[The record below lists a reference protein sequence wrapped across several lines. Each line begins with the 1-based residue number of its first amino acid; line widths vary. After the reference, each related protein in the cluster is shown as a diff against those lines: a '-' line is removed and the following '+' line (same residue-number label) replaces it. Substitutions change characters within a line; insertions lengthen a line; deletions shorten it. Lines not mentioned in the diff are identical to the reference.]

1 MRKPGRVL
9 VNFLPATLCLLLA
22 AGTATVFSACGMKED
37 GTWMHCH
44 STQDVVVL
52 CALILSAA
60 LLFHAFFHQRIL
72 GIILNAIGV
81 TGAVL
86 IFLIPGNL
94 MPMCMMHTMR
104 CYTLFQPFVRIMSV
118 LICLICIANVI
129 RLCKGKKD

>member
-9 VNFLPATLCLLLA
+9 VNFLPAMLCLLLA

-86 IFLIPGNL
+86 IFLIPG
-94 MPMCMMHTMR
+94 T
-104 CYTLFQPFVRIMSV
+104 
-118 LICLICIANVI
+118 VI
-129 RLCKGKKD
+129 P